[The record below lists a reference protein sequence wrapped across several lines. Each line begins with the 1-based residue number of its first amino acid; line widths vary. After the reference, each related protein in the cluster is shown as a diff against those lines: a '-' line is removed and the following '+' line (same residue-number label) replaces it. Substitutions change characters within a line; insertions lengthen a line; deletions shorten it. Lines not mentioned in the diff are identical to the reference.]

1 MQVPIIILAVAI
13 EIYLALLIGAVI
25 LLLYSRK
32 QKKLIRR
39 QQEKLVQLINEIKK
53 APSSAP
59 IPQKTYKHHIN
70 EQLDTTQQRFK
81 QLAPNSDISG
91 IEPGDVPLDQRV
103 VALRYAFL
111 RAEELGTIEEMGT
124 DRYWALFQ
132 QTLEPLLPP
141 TIGVNSGLDAAEPVD
156 SDELET
162 YKKRVENLEKFKKL
176 FFDLE
181 KQWNEAQANAQH
193 YYMQL
198 SEMAPEVV
206 DKERFTSLLN
216 DYHGVYDGLNHSIHN
231 TNLAL
236 MGQPTDAK
244 TINII
249 RHDPRAAEEIM
260 KLRNVAADQYR
271 VINNLQRKLEEA
283 VTSEEKEL
291 IIEELEQQLQ
301 RQIRFVQESDTCVQL
316 LEEEL
321 AKANEKIA
329 EQEQLLDNEHLL
341 DEENSRIKETL
352 HSFTLESKDLLVNLD
367 ELEKENA
374 ALKNATKSVSLDTT
388 SAKET
393 TDQQSV
399 ELKEVKASFSA
410 LQKQYAELEE
420 KYLELKFK

>member
-1 MQVPIIILAVAI
+1 MQVPTLILAVAI
-13 EIYLALLIGAVI
+13 EIYLVLLIGAVI

-39 QQEKLVQLINEIKK
+39 QQEKLLALIDEIKK
-53 APSSAP
+53 TPVNTP
-59 IPQKTYKHHIN
+59 TPQKTYKHHIN
-70 EQLDTTQQRFK
+70 EQLETTQKRF
-81 QLAPNSDISG
+81 QQIAPNSDISG
-91 IEPGDVPLDQRV
+91 MVPGDTPLDQRV

-111 RAEELGTIEEMGT
+111 RAEELGTIETAGT
-124 DRYWALFQ
+124 DNYWALFQ

-141 TIGVNSGLDAAEPVD
+141 AIGNTPEPAAPANNE
-156 SDELET
+156 ELET

-206 DKERFTSLLN
+206 DSARFTTLLN

-236 MGQPTDAK
+236 MGQPTESK

-249 RHDPRAAEEIM
+249 RQDPRAAEEIM

-271 VINNLQRKLEEA
+271 VINNLQRKLEAA
-283 VTSEEKEL
+283 VSDEEKE
-291 IIEELEQQLQ
+291 IVIQELEQQLQ

-329 EQEQLLDNEHLL
+329 EQEHRLDNEQLL
-341 DEENSRIKETL
+341 GEENTRIKETL
-352 HSFTLESKDLLVNLD
+352 HNFTLESKDLLVNLD

-374 ALKNATKSVSLDTT
+374 ALKNTRTATAESSPKETIDRT
-388 SAKET
+388 SA
-393 TDQQSV
+393 
-399 ELKEVKASFSA
+399 ELKEIQANFNS

>member
-1 MQVPIIILAVAI
+1 MQVPTLILALAV
-13 EIYLALLIGAVI
+13 EIYLVLLIGAVV

-39 QQEKLVQLINEIKK
+39 QQDKLLALIDQIKQSPI
-53 APSSAP
+53 APALTP
-59 IPQKTYKHHIN
+59 INVQKTYKHHIN
-70 EQLDTTQQRFK
+70 EQLEATQQRFN
-81 QLAPNSDISG
+81 QIAPNSDISG
-91 IEPGDVPLDQRV
+91 IAPSDVALNQRV

-111 RAEELGTIEEMGT
+111 RAEELGTIEEQGS
-124 DRYWALFQ
+124 DSYWALLQ
-132 QTLEPLLPP
+132 QALEPLLPQP
-141 TIGVNSGLDAAEPVD
+141 APEITPAQD
-156 SDELET
+156 SEELAT

-181 KQWNEAQANAQH
+181 KQWNEAQANAQN

-198 SEMAPEVV
+198 SQMASEVV
-206 DKERFTSLLN
+206 DSDRFNSLLN
-216 DYHGVYDGLNHSIHN
+216 DYHGVYDDLNHSIHN

-236 MGQPTDAK
+236 MGQPTESK

-283 VTSEEKEL
+283 TSDAEKAL
-291 IIEELEQQLQ
+291 VIDELEQQLQ

-316 LEEEL
+316 LEDEL
-321 AKANEKIA
+321 NKANEKIA
-329 EQEQLLDNEHLL
+329 EQEQLLDSEHLL
-341 DEENSRIKETL
+341 GEENSRIKQTL
-352 HSFTLESKDLLVNLD
+352 HNFTLESKDLLVNLD

-374 ALKNATKSVSLDTT
+374 TLKNTQTQ
-388 SAKET
+388 AKQPAANHN
-393 TDQQSV
+393 DSHQSNAAL
-399 ELKEVKASFSA
+399 EEAKANFSQ

>member
-1 MQVPIIILAVAI
+1 MQVPTIILALAI
-13 EIYLALLIGAVI
+13 EIYLVLLIGAVI

-39 QQEKLVQLINEIKK
+39 QQDKLLELIGEIKK
-53 APSSAP
+53 APAAPSAVK
-59 IPQKTYKHHIN
+59 KTYKHYIN
-70 EQLDTTQQRFK
+70 EQLETTQQRFN
-81 QLAPNSDISG
+81 QIAPNTDISG
-91 IEPGDVPLDQRV
+91 VAPSDVPINQRV

-111 RAEELGTIEEMGT
+111 RAEELGTIEEQGS
-124 DRYWALFQ
+124 DSYWALLQ
-132 QTLEPLLPP
+132 QALEPLLPRP
-141 TIGVNSGLDAAEPVD
+141 SVPAPEITPPQDLQD
-156 SDELET
+156 SDELAT

-181 KQWNEAQANAQH
+181 KQWNEAQANAQN

-198 SEMAPEVV
+198 SQMASEVV
-206 DKERFTSLLN
+206 DSDRFNSLLN

-236 MGQPTDAK
+236 MGHPTESK

-249 RHDPRAAEEIM
+249 RQDPRAAEEIM

-283 VTSEEKEL
+283 TSDAEKA
-291 IIEELEQQLQ
+291 IVIEELEQQLQ

-316 LEEEL
+316 LEDEL
-321 AKANEKIA
+321 NKANEKIA
-329 EQEQLLDNEHLL
+329 EQEQRLDNEHLL
-341 DEENSRIKETL
+341 DEENARIKETL

-374 ALKNATKSVSLDTT
+374 VLKNTQTQTKQPASSDSDSPKNTAAL
-388 SAKET
+388 E
-393 TDQQSV
+393 
-399 ELKEVKASFSA
+399 EVKANFSL